1 MGRPFGRVGYTIH
14 VSSNNSD
21 INRGS
26 GVAEVLRFDVC
37 EARDVSLAV
46 DAAVSEYGEVQ
57 EEECRALLQILRE
70 MGVASADRI
79 YKPGDV
85 IYREGEHGDAL
96 YVLISGV
103 IKLFRPYSGS
113 KEATLRLLK
122 PWDIFGHLAFAGEA
136 RQRAYAEA
144 VTECKVT
151 KVPKIF
157 MERAV
162 RRNPQAALKTMTL
175 LELRL
180 VQYEELVKCLLPRE
194 TEVRLANLLPLL
206 ANKFGDRDADG
217 RITIDLRL
225 THQDLAAMVAS
236 TRESVT
242 KVLNEMRSRGVV
254 EIEGGR
260 IILKDH
266 AALERLSG
274 LS

>member
-1 MGRPFGRVGYTIH
+1 M
-14 VSSNNSD
+14 D
-21 INRGS
+21 AERGT
-26 GVAEVLRFDVC
+26 F
-37 EARDVSLAV
+37 LAV

-57 EEECRALLQILRE
+57 EAECRALLEILKG
-70 MGVASADRI
+70 MGVASADRT
-79 YKPGDV
+79 YKPGDA
-85 IYREGEHGDAL
+85 IYRQGEHGDAL
-96 YVLISGV
+96 YVLTFGV
-103 IKLFRPYSGS
+103 VKLFRPYSGS

-122 PWDIFGHLAFAGEA
+122 PWDIFGHLAFTGEA

-144 VTECKVT
+144 VTECKVV

-157 MERAV
+157 MERAI
-162 RRNPQAALKTMTL
+162 RRDPQAALKMMTL

-194 TEVRLANLLPLL
+194 TEVRLANLLPIL
-206 ANKFGDRDADG
+206 ASKFGERAGDG

-242 KVLNEMRSRGVV
+242 KVLNEMRSRGVL
-254 EIEGGR
+254 EIESGR

-274 LS
+274 A

>member
-1 MGRPFGRVGYTIH
+1 
-14 VSSNNSD
+14 
-21 INRGS
+21 
-26 GVAEVLRFDVC
+26 VAVETGI
-37 EARDVSLAV
+37 
-46 DAAVSEYGEVQ
+46 SEFGEVQ
-57 EEECRALLQILRE
+57 EQECRELLEILR
-70 MGVASADRI
+70 GLGIASADRI
-79 YKPGDV
+79 YQPGDA
-85 IYREGEHGDAL
+85 IYSEGEYGDAL

-103 IKLFRPYSGS
+103 VKLFRPYSGS

-122 PWDIFGHLAFAGEA
+122 SWDIFGHLAFVGEA

-157 MERAV
+157 VERAI
-162 RRNPQAALKTMTL
+162 RREPRAALKMMTL

-206 ANKFGDRDADG
+206 AQKFGERYEDSRSV
-217 RITIDLRL
+217 TIDLRL

-242 KVLNEMRSRGVV
+242 KVLNDMRSRGIVK
-254 EIEGGR
+254 IEGGR
-260 IILKDH
+260 ITLKDH
-266 AALERLSG
+266 AALERLSRV
-274 LS
+274 